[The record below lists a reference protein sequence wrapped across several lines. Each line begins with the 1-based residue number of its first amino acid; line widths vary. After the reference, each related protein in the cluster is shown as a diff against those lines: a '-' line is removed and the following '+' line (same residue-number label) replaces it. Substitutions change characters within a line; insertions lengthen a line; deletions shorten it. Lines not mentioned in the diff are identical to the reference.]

1 MGSAAWRL
9 VSRTSG
15 RTIAARLEVADGFW
29 SRFVGLQFRRAL
41 PPHAALVLVPCR
53 SLHTCFVR
61 FPLDIAFLDRG
72 GSVLAIRR
80 NLLPWRTA
88 FAPPGTYA
96 VLEML
101 AGCMDLKPGE
111 SLGLE
116 SPDRGRP
123 YPPKL
128 AAFTANSATR

>member
-15 RTIAARLEVADGFW
+15 KTVVARLQVADGFW
-29 SRFVGLQFRRAL
+29 SRLVGLQFRRAL
-41 PPHAALVLVPCR
+41 PPHAALLLVPCR

-61 FPLDIAFLDRG
+61 FPLDVAFLDRH
-72 GSVLAIRR
+72 GSVLVIRR
-80 NLLPWRTA
+80 NLRPWRVA
-88 FAPPGTYA
+88 FAPPDTYA

-101 AGCMDLKPGE
+101 AGWTDLQPGE
-111 SLGLE
+111 TLRLE
-116 SPDRGRP
+116 SSDRGTA

-128 AAFTANSATR
+128 AAFSPDSAIR